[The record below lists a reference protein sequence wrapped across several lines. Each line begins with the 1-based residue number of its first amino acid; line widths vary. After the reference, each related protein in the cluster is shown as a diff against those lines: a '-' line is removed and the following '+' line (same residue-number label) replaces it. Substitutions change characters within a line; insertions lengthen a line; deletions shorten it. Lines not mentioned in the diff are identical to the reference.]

1 MTRPGSRSGDTWEFS
16 VVIDQDESGNPL
28 DPRLGGP
35 NFFNEINLD
44 DLNSV
49 ITLNSLLTG
58 DEGLK
63 RIAAS
68 LIEGKEGDGDNAL
81 RIAQLK
87 HELVMG
93 DQEASFNDFIRSVAG
108 KLGVDTQEAIR
119 VTENQALLV
128 QQIDNLRQGVSSVS
142 LDEEMTNMVKFQ
154 HAYNASSRL
163 ITTIDE
169 MIDVIVN
176 RMGLVGRG

>member
-1 MTRPGSRSGDTWEFS
+1 
-16 VVIDQDESGNPL
+16 V
-28 DPRLGGP
+28 
-35 NFFNEINLD
+35 
-44 DLNSV
+44 
-49 ITLNSLLTG
+49 
-58 DEGLK
+58 
-63 RIAAS
+63 
-68 LIEGKEGDGDNAL
+68 EGKEGDGDNAL

-93 DQEASFNDFIRSVAG
+93 DQEASFNDFIRTVAG
-108 KLGVDTQEAIR
+108 KLGVDTQEASR
-119 VTENQALLV
+119 VTENQTLLV

-154 HAYNASSRL
+154 HAYNAAARL

-169 MIDVIVN
+169 MVDVIVN